1 MKKYV
6 KIEQLF
12 GILDK
17 DGKYIVNLSENG
29 EYNSSYNIKEAA
41 KLKIVKLE
49 EWLKI
54 IDKYKIEY
62 KVKAFS
68 TQDI

>member
-1 MKKYV
+1 M

-17 DGKYIVNLSENG
+17 DDKYFVTLSNKG
-29 EYNSSYNIKEAA
+29 EYYSSFNIKEAA
-41 KLKIVKLE
+41 KLEIDKLE

-54 IDKYKIEY
+54 INEYKIEY

-68 TQDI
+68 IQDI